1 MTRLATDLLAA
12 ALALVAYTYIGYP
25 GLLLLLQVVRPRR
38 RAAPLA
44 EWPNVSITIPV
55 YNEASTIGLT
65 LERVLATDYPPDRRQ
80 VLVVSDASTD
90 GTDGIVSGFAGR
102 GVELLRLPQRSGKT
116 AAENAARALL
126 IGDIIINMDAS
137 IHIPPQALK
146 PLIAAF
152 ADPTVGVAS
161 GRDVSVARAGVA
173 ANRGESRYVGYE
185 MWVRDLES
193 RVDGIVG
200 ASGCFYAARAA
211 LHMELVPQALSRDF
225 AAAAIA
231 REHGYRALSVKD
243 AVCFVPR
250 TNSLRREYR
259 RKVRTMV
266 RGMETLYY
274 KRHLLNPARY
284 GLFSWMLFSHKLCR
298 WLVPWAMLLLLAVLG
313 ALAVTSGWARTA
325 LAAFGAL
332 GALGGIGWLWPEGD
346 PMPRLLALPAFVV
359 SGNVAV
365 LHAWLRLLG
374 GRLAPVWEP
383 TRRGAVP
390 AQERTSPG
398 AAPEYH
404 HGQRA

>member
-1 MTRLATDLLAA
+1 VTRLATDLLAA

-298 WLVPWAMLLLLAVLG
+298 WLVPWALLAATAASAVIAVAVPGAWWLG
-313 ALAVTSGWARTA
+313 ALVVLGLGIAAGGWLWATRGKA
-325 LAAFGAL
+325 PALFELAAFGA
-332 GALGGIGWLWPEGD
+332 A
-346 PMPRLLALPAFVV
+346 
-359 SGNVAV
+359 GNVAA
-365 LHAWLRLLG
+365 LHAWVRVLRGELHSM
-374 GRLAPVWEP
+374 WEP
-383 TRRGAVP
+383 TRRDP
-390 AQERTSPG
+390 AGDTLTQPRTGEASS
-398 AAPEYH
+398 
-404 HGQRA
+404 